1 MEPECVAD
9 TRDYIKR
16 GGAVG
21 ASDPKL
27 VRTSYILAQWRVIQ
41 FEEEEVTK
49 GSIERP
55 ANEASSVMHH
65 RKTLVDSRDWAYAG
79 VLKSFWC
86 QVTINTKSNSREDE
100 DLKK

>member
-27 VRTSYILAQWRVIQ
+27 VRTSYWPSGEL
-41 FEEEEVTK
+41 
-49 GSIERP
+49 
-55 ANEASSVMHH
+55 
-65 RKTLVDSRDWAYAG
+65 
-79 VLKSFWC
+79 
-86 QVTINTKSNSREDE
+86 SNSKRR
-100 DLKK
+100 K